1 MPLPAGSRS
10 RLTRSQW
17 WGIGLFGG
25 LAAGYLAVGAY
36 LYLVVGY
43 INPDAS
49 SRVGNAGF
57 TIWSRDPHLGA
68 IGFVWNPLPSLVE
81 IPLVELSSRWPLSL
95 WPELRRVG
103 FAGAVMSA
111 LFMAGAGWQV
121 RRIALDYGSGRV
133 LLWIAVTAFAVN
145 PMIILYAGMGMSE
158 APFLFFLLWT
168 CRRIL
173 LWLNRS
179 RVLDLVVAG
188 VALGLA
194 YLTRYEALPAA
205 AGVAVGVFVVSAWR
219 HRPDGVLGLDGWRA
233 AAPFGVHDATIV
245 AMPVAF
251 AFVVWAG
258 LGWLLDGNAFS
269 QFSSQY
275 GNSAQVEAAGI
286 VSAQD
291 VGTGPLAEVILG
303 NLLGMQPLLFAVLP
317 IVAWIAV
324 RLRRVDAAVPAVIF
338 GAVLLFQ
345 MSAVILGSTFGWFR
359 FYLVATPLVVVAVLV
374 ACGPAR
380 RRLPD
385 MRTPLLPE
393 VRGAQATS
401 LEGSGDLRTVRTRR
415 SLSSD
420 RTSLLPEVRGAQAT
434 SHEGPPPTRRSLSS
448 DRSLRRSG
456 PRRSLSSDRTSLLP
470 EVRGALATS
479 HEGSGEQFAKRP
491 RRSLSSDR
499 SLRRSCVERTTLTT
513 LMALVL
519 ATSLPVTASSMLNPA
534 LGKEEYG
541 LRSAFWPDRYPP
553 SDFWFYWF
561 GDVSGNVAAWL
572 DDQHLPEG
580 SVLVD
585 TFGVSRVWLE
595 SEHPEQFVV
604 RSDFDFFAKLNQP
617 VEQGVQYILTQ
628 RPTGLGSL
636 DAINVRY
643 PTLWDDG
650 AGIATVA
657 MTVTTPTGKPQF
669 RLYRI
674 KGSG

>member
-1 MPLPAGSRS
+1 MTVELHDDASAPAVGVQPPVTEGRR
-10 RLTRSQW
+10 RLTATQW
-17 WGIGLFGG
+17 WGISLFAGLV
-25 LAAGYLAVGAY
+25 AGYLAVGAY
-36 LYLVVGY
+36 LYLAVGY

-68 IGFVWNPLPSLVE
+68 IGFVWNPLPSLIE
-81 IPLVELSSRWPLSL
+81 IPLVELSSHWPLNQ

-111 LFMAGAGWQV
+111 VFMAGAGWQV
-121 RRIALDYGSGRV
+121 RRIALDYGAGR
-133 LLWIAVTAFAVN
+133 LLRWIAIAAFALN

-158 APFLFFLLWT
+158 APFLFFLLWS

-173 LWLNRS
+173 LWVNRS
-179 RVLDLVVAG
+179 RVLDLVIAG

-205 AGVAVGVFVVSAWR
+205 AGVAVGVFVVSTRR
-219 HRPDGVLGLDGWRA
+219 HRPEEPSGLAAWRA
-233 AAPFGVHDATIV
+233 GAPFGVHDATIV
-245 AMPVAF
+245 AMPTAF

-286 VSAQD
+286 VSAED
-291 VGTGPLAEVILG
+291 VGAGPLAEVIVA

-317 IVAWIAV
+317 VVAWVAV
-324 RLRRVDAAVPAVIF
+324 RLRRVDAAVPAVVF
-338 GAVLLFQ
+338 GSVLLFQ

-359 FYLVATPLVVVAVLV
+359 FYLASTPLIVVAVLV
-374 ACGPAR
+374 ACGP
-380 RRLPD
+380 
-385 MRTPLLPE
+385 
-393 VRGAQATS
+393 GS
-401 LEGSGDLRTVRTRR
+401 LRTRR

-420 RTSLLPEVRGAQAT
+420 RSLRR
-434 SHEGPPPTRRSLSS
+434 SPTRRSLSS
-448 DRSLRRSG
+448 DRSLRRS
-456 PRRSLSSDRTSLLP
+456 DT
-470 EVRGALATS
+470 
-479 HEGSGEQFAKRP
+479 

-541 LRSAFWPDRYPP
+541 LRSAFWPDRHPP
-553 SDFWFYWF
+553 SEFWFYWF
-561 GDVSGNVAAWL
+561 GEVSGNVAAWL
-572 DDQHLPEG
+572 DSQNLPEG

-595 SEHPEQFVV
+595 SERPEQFVV
-604 RSDFDFFAKLNQP
+604 RSDFDFFAKLNAP
-617 VEQGVQYILTQ
+617 AEQGVQYILTQ

-669 RLYRI
+669 RIYRI
-674 KGSG
+674 KGSD

>member
-1 MPLPAGSRS
+1 MTVAVHDHASAPAAGVQPPVTESRR
-10 RLTRSQW
+10 RLTAAQW
-17 WGIGLFGG
+17 WGISLFAGLF
-25 LAAGYLAVGAY
+25 AGYLAVGAY
-36 LYLVVGY
+36 LYLAVGY

-68 IGFVWNPLPSLVE
+68 IGFVWNPLPSLIE
-81 IPLVELSSRWPLSL
+81 IPLVELSSHWPLNQ

-111 LFMAGAGWQV
+111 VFMAGAGWQV
-121 RRIALDYGSGRV
+121 RRIALDYGAGRV
-133 LLWIAVTAFAVN
+133 LRWIAIAAFALN

-158 APFLFFLLWT
+158 APFLFFLLWA

-173 LWLNRS
+173 LWVNRS
-179 RVLDLVVAG
+179 RVLDLVIAG

-205 AGVAVGVFVVSAWR
+205 AGVAVGVFVVSTRR
-219 HRPDGVLGLDGWRA
+219 HRPEEPSGPAAWRA
-233 AAPFGVHDATIV
+233 GAPFGVHDATIV
-245 AMPVAF
+245 AMPTAF

-286 VSAQD
+286 VSAED
-291 VGTGPLAEVILG
+291 VGAGPLAEVIVA

-317 IVAWIAV
+317 VVAWIAV
-324 RLRRVDAAVPAVIF
+324 RLRRVDAAVPAVVF
-338 GAVLLFQ
+338 GSVLLFQ

-359 FYLVATPLVVVAVLV
+359 FYLASTPLIVVAVLV
-374 ACGPAR
+374 ACGP
-380 RRLPD
+380 
-385 MRTPLLPE
+385 
-393 VRGAQATS
+393 
-401 LEGSGDLRTVRTRR
+401 GSLRT
-415 SLSSD
+415 
-420 RTSLLPEVRGAQAT
+420 
-434 SHEGPPPTRRSLSS
+434 
-448 DRSLRRSG
+448 
-456 PRRSLSSDRTSLLP
+456 
-470 EVRGALATS
+470 
-479 HEGSGEQFAKRP
+479 

-541 LRSAFWPDRYPP
+541 LRSAFWPDRHPP
-553 SDFWFYWF
+553 SEFWFYWF
-561 GDVSGNVAAWL
+561 GEVSGNVAAWL
-572 DDQHLPEG
+572 DSQNLPEG

-595 SEHPEQFVV
+595 SERPEQFVV
-604 RSDFDFFAKLNQP
+604 RSDFDFFAKLNAP
-617 VEQGVQYILTQ
+617 AEQGVQYILTQ

-643 PTLWDDG
+643 PTLWADG

-669 RLYRI
+669 RIYRI
-674 KGSG
+674 KGSD

>member
-1 MPLPAGSRS
+1 MTVAVHDDASAPVAGVQPPVTEGRR
-10 RLTRSQW
+10 RLTATQW
-17 WGIGLFGG
+17 WGISLFAGLV
-25 LAAGYLAVGAY
+25 AGYLAVGAY
-36 LYLVVGY
+36 LYLAVGY

-68 IGFVWNPLPSLVE
+68 IGFVWNPLPSLIE
-81 IPLVELSSRWPLSL
+81 IPLVELSSHWPLNQ

-111 LFMAGAGWQV
+111 VFMAGAGWQV
-121 RRIALDYGSGRV
+121 RRIALDYGAGRA
-133 LLWIAVTAFAVN
+133 LRWIAIAAFALN

-158 APFLFFLLWT
+158 APFLFFLLWS

-173 LWLNRS
+173 LWVNRS
-179 RVLDLVVAG
+179 RVLDLVIAG

-205 AGVAVGVFVVSAWR
+205 AGVAVGVFVVSTRR
-219 HRPDGVLGLDGWRA
+219 HRPEEPSGPAAWRA
-233 AAPFGVHDATIV
+233 GAPFGVHDATIV
-245 AMPVAF
+245 AMPTAF

-286 VSAQD
+286 VSAED
-291 VGTGPLAEVILG
+291 VGAGPLAEVIIA

-317 IVAWIAV
+317 VVAWIAV
-324 RLRRVDAAVPAVIF
+324 RLRRVDAAVPAVVF
-338 GAVLLFQ
+338 GSVLLFQ

-359 FYLVATPLVVVAVLV
+359 FYLASTPLVVVAVLV
-374 ACGPAR
+374 ACGP
-380 RRLPD
+380 
-385 MRTPLLPE
+385 
-393 VRGAQATS
+393 GS
-401 LEGSGDLRTVRTRR
+401 LR
-415 SLSSD
+415 
-420 RTSLLPEVRGAQAT
+420 
-434 SHEGPPPTRRSLSS
+434 TRRSLSS
-448 DRSLRRSG
+448 DRSLRRS
-456 PRRSLSSDRTSLLP
+456 DT
-470 EVRGALATS
+470 
-479 HEGSGEQFAKRP
+479 

-541 LRSAFWPDRYPP
+541 LRSAFWPDRHPP
-553 SDFWFYWF
+553 SEFWFYWF
-561 GDVSGNVAAWL
+561 GEVSGNVAAWL
-572 DDQHLPEG
+572 DSQNLPEG

-595 SEHPEQFVV
+595 SKRPEQFVV
-604 RSDFDFFAKLNQP
+604 RSDFDFFAKLNAP
-617 VEQGVQYILTQ
+617 AEQGVQYILTQ

-650 AGIATVA
+650 AGIATLA

-669 RLYRI
+669 RIYRI
-674 KGSG
+674 KGSTPAG

>member
-1 MPLPAGSRS
+1 MTLAIRDAAPARVAGLEPPASRGRR
-10 RLTRSQW
+10 RLTRTQW
-17 WGIGLFGG
+17 WGVSLFGV
-25 LAAGYLAVGAY
+25 LAGAYLAVGVY

-81 IPLVELSSRWPLSL
+81 IPLVELTSHWPLNQ

-121 RRIALDYGSGRV
+121 RRIALDYGSGR
-133 LLWIAVTAFAVN
+133 LLRWIAVTAFALN
-145 PMIILYAGMGMSE
+145 PMVVLYAGMGMSE
-158 APFLFFLLWT
+158 APFLFFLLWA
-168 CRRIL
+168 CRRTL
-173 LWLNRS
+173 LWVNRS
-179 RVLDLVVAG
+179 RIIDLVVAG

-205 AGVAVGVFVVSAWR
+205 AGVALGVLVLSTLR
-219 HRPDGVLGLDGWRA
+219 HRPEGVRGRAGWRA
-233 AAPFGVHDATIV
+233 GVPFGVHDATIV
-245 AMPVAF
+245 ALPVAF
-251 AFVVWAG
+251 AFVIWAA

-275 GNSAQVEAAGI
+275 GNSAQVDAAGI

-291 VGTGPLAEVILG
+291 VGAGPLAEVIIA
-303 NLLGMQPLLFAVLP
+303 NLLGMQPLLFVVLP
-317 IVAWIAV
+317 VVAWIAV
-324 RLRRVDAAVPAVIF
+324 RLRRVDAAVPGVVF
-338 GAVLLFQ
+338 GSVLLFQ
-345 MSAVILGSTFGWFR
+345 VSAVIVGSTFGWFR
-359 FYLVATPLVVVAVLV
+359 FYMAATPLVIIAVLV

-380 RRLPD
+380 RPLPEV
-385 MRTPLLPE
+385 RGAQAAGPLLLPE
-393 VRGAQATS
+393 VRGAQA
-401 LEGSGDLRTVRTRR
+401 
-415 SLSSD
+415 
-420 RTSLLPEVRGAQAT
+420 A
-434 SHEGPPPTRRSLSS
+434 GPL
-448 DRSLRRSG
+448 
-456 PRRSLSSDRTSLLP
+456 LLP

-479 HEGSGEQFAKRP
+479 HEGSGEQPAARTPRP
-491 RRSLSSDR
+491 SNHDRSLRKWNNRRSLSSDR
-499 SLRRSCVERTTLTT
+499 TFPRSCVERTTLTT

-534 LGKEEYG
+534 IGKEEYG
-541 LRSAFWPDRYPP
+541 LRSAFWPDRYPA
-553 SDFWFYWF
+553 SEFWFYWF
-561 GDVSGNVAAWL
+561 GEVSGNVAAWL
-572 DDQHLPEG
+572 DSQNLPEG

-595 SEHPEQFVV
+595 SERPEQFVV
-604 RSDFDFFAKLNQP
+604 RSDFDFFAKLNEP
-617 VEQGVQYILTQ
+617 ADQGVQYILTQ

-669 RLYRI
+669 RIYQI
-674 KGSG
+674 NGTK

>member
-1 MPLPAGSRS
+1 MTVELHDDASAPAVGVQPPVTEGRR
-10 RLTRSQW
+10 RLTATQW
-17 WGIGLFGG
+17 WGISLFAGLV
-25 LAAGYLAVGAY
+25 AGYLAVGAY
-36 LYLVVGY
+36 LYLAVGY

-68 IGFVWNPLPSLVE
+68 IGFVWNPLPSLIE
-81 IPLVELSSRWPLSL
+81 IPLVELSSHWPLNQ

-111 LFMAGAGWQV
+111 VFMAGAGWQV
-121 RRIALDYGSGRV
+121 RRIALDYGAGR
-133 LLWIAVTAFAVN
+133 LLRWIAVAAFALN

-173 LWLNRS
+173 LWVNRS
-179 RVLDLVVAG
+179 RVVDLVIAG

-205 AGVAVGVFVVSAWR
+205 AGVAVGVFVVSTRR
-219 HRPDGVLGLDGWRA
+219 HRPEGVSGRAGWRA
-233 AAPFGVHDATIV
+233 GAAFGVHDATIV
-245 AMPVAF
+245 AMPTAF

-275 GNSAQVEAAGI
+275 GNSAQVAAAGI
-286 VSAQD
+286 VSAED
-291 VGTGPLAEVILG
+291 VGAGPLAEVIVA
-303 NLLGMQPLLFAVLP
+303 NLLGTQPLLFAVLP
-317 IVAWIAV
+317 VVAWIAV
-324 RLRRVDAAVPAVIF
+324 RLRRVDAAVPAVVF
-338 GAVLLFQ
+338 GSVLLFQ

-359 FYLVATPLVVVAVLV
+359 FYLASTPLVVIAVLV
-374 ACGPAR
+374 ACGPR
-380 RRLPD
+380 PSK
-385 MRTPLLPE
+385 TPLPQ
-393 VRGAQATS
+393 VRGASAH
-401 LEGSGDLRTVRTRR
+401 LM
-415 SLSSD
+415 
-420 RTSLLPEVRGAQAT
+420 LPEVRGAQAT
-434 SHEGPPPTRRSLSS
+434 SHEGPRRSLSS
-448 DRSLRRSG
+448 DRSLRSRDTRPSSSG
-456 PRRSLSSDRTSLLP
+456 DRTFPRSD
-470 EVRGALATS
+470 T
-479 HEGSGEQFAKRP
+479 

-541 LRSAFWPDRYPP
+541 LRSAFWPDRHPP
-553 SDFWFYWF
+553 SEFWFYWF
-561 GDVSGNVAAWL
+561 GEVSGNVAAWL
-572 DDQHLPEG
+572 DSQNLPEG

-595 SEHPEQFVV
+595 SERPEQFVV
-604 RSDFDFFAKLNQP
+604 RSDFDFFAKLNAP
-617 VEQGVQYILTQ
+617 AEQGVQYILTQ

-643 PTLWDDG
+643 PTLWADG

-669 RLYRI
+669 RIYRI
-674 KGSG
+674 KGSD

>member
-1 MPLPAGSRS
+1 MTVELHDDASAPAAGVQPPVSEGRR
-10 RLTRSQW
+10 RLTATQW
-17 WGIGLFGG
+17 WGMSLFTGLV
-25 LAAGYLAVGAY
+25 AGYLAVGAY
-36 LYLVVGY
+36 LYFAVGY

-68 IGFVWNPLPSLVE
+68 IGFVWNPLPSLIE
-81 IPLVELSSRWPLSL
+81 IPLVELSSHWPLNQ

-111 LFMAGAGWQV
+111 VFMAGAGWQV
-121 RRIALDYGSGRV
+121 RRIALDYGAGR
-133 LLWIAVTAFAVN
+133 LLRWIAVAAFALN

-173 LWLNRS
+173 LWVNRS
-179 RVLDLVVAG
+179 RVFDLVIAG

-205 AGVAVGVFVVSAWR
+205 AGVAVGVFVVSTRR
-219 HRPDGVLGLDGWRA
+219 HRPEGVSGRVGWRA
-233 AAPFGVHDATIV
+233 GAPFGVHDATIV
-245 AMPVAF
+245 AMPTAF

-275 GNSAQVEAAGI
+275 GNSAQVAAAGI
-286 VSAQD
+286 VSAED
-291 VGTGPLAEVILG
+291 VGAGPLAEVIVA

-317 IVAWIAV
+317 VVAWIAV
-324 RLRRVDAAVPAVIF
+324 RLRRVDAAVPAVVF
-338 GAVLLFQ
+338 GSVLLFQ

-359 FYLVATPLVVVAVLV
+359 FYLASTPLIVVAVLV
-374 ACGPAR
+374 ACGPAHR
-380 RRLPD
+380 LLPD
-385 MRTPLLPE
+385 ARQP
-393 VRGAQATS
+393 
-401 LEGSGDLRTVRTRR
+401 
-415 SLSSD
+415 
-420 RTSLLPEVRGAQAT
+420 
-434 SHEGPPPTRRSLSS
+434 
-448 DRSLRRSG
+448 
-456 PRRSLSSDRTSLLP
+456 LLP

-479 HEGSGEQFAKRP
+479 HEGSADLHAAPTRRSLSSDRSLRRSP
-491 RRSLSSDR
+491 TRRSLSSDR

-541 LRSAFWPDRYPP
+541 LRSAFWPDRHPP
-553 SDFWFYWF
+553 SEFWFYWF
-561 GDVSGNVAAWL
+561 GEMSGNVADWL
-572 DDQHLPEG
+572 DSQNLPEG

-595 SEHPEQFVV
+595 SERPEQFVV
-604 RSDFDFFAKLNQP
+604 RSDFDFFAKLNAP
-617 VEQGVQYILTQ
+617 AEQGVQYILTQ

-669 RLYRI
+669 RIYRI
-674 KGSG
+674 KGSTPAR

>member
-1 MPLPAGSRS
+1 MTVELHDDASAPAAGVQPPVSEGRR
-10 RLTRSQW
+10 RLTATKW
-17 WGIGLFGG
+17 WGMSLFAGLV
-25 LAAGYLAVGAY
+25 AGYLAVGAY
-36 LYLVVGY
+36 LYFAVGY

-68 IGFVWNPLPSLVE
+68 IGFVWNPLPSLIE
-81 IPLVELSSRWPLSL
+81 IPLVELSSHWPLNQ

-111 LFMAGAGWQV
+111 VFMAGAGWQV
-121 RRIALDYGSGRV
+121 RRIALDYGAGR
-133 LLWIAVTAFAVN
+133 LLRWIAFAAFALN

-173 LWLNRS
+173 LWVNRS
-179 RVLDLVVAG
+179 RVLDLVIAG

-205 AGVAVGVFVVSAWR
+205 AGVAVGVFVVSTRR
-219 HRPDGVLGLDGWRA
+219 HRPEEPSGPAAWRA
-233 AAPFGVHDATIV
+233 GAPFGVHDATIV
-245 AMPVAF
+245 AMPTAF

-286 VSAQD
+286 VSAED
-291 VGTGPLAEVILG
+291 VGAGPLAEVIVA

-317 IVAWIAV
+317 VVAWIAV
-324 RLRRVDAAVPAVIF
+324 RLRRVDAAVPAVVF
-338 GAVLLFQ
+338 GSVLLFQ

-359 FYLVATPLVVVAVLV
+359 FYLASTPLIVVAVLV
-374 ACGPAR
+374 ACGPAHR
-380 RRLPD
+380 LLPD
-385 MRTPLLPE
+385 ARQPLLPE
-393 VRGAQATS
+393 VRGALAT
-401 LEGSGDLRTVRTRR
+401 GVF
-415 SLSSD
+415 
-420 RTSLLPEVRGAQAT
+420 P
-434 SHEGPPPTRRSLSS
+434 
-448 DRSLRRSG
+448 
-456 PRRSLSSDRTSLLP
+456 LP

-479 HEGSGEQFAKRP
+479 HEGSADLHAAPTRRSLSSDRSLRKSP
-491 RRSLSSDR
+491 TRRSLSSDR

-519 ATSLPVTASSMLNPA
+519 ATSIPVTASSMLNPA

-541 LRSAFWPDRYPP
+541 LRSAFWPDRHPP
-553 SDFWFYWF
+553 SEFWFYWF
-561 GDVSGNVAAWL
+561 GEVSGNVAAWL
-572 DDQHLPEG
+572 DSQNLPEG

-595 SEHPEQFVV
+595 SERPEQFVV
-604 RSDFDFFAKLNQP
+604 RSDFDFFAKLNAP
-617 VEQGVQYILTQ
+617 AEQGVQYILTQ

-643 PTLWDDG
+643 PTLWADG

-669 RLYRI
+669 RIYRI
-674 KGSG
+674 KGSD

>member
-1 MPLPAGSRS
+1 MTLATRDAPTSVAGLVPPAPGRRR
-10 RLTRSQW
+10 RLTRPQW
-17 WGIGLFGG
+17 WGISLFAG
-25 LAAGYLAVGAY
+25 LAVAYLAVGAY
-36 LYLVVGY
+36 LYLVAGY

-68 IGFVWNPLPSLVE
+68 IGFVWNPLPSLIE
-81 IPLVELSSRWPLSL
+81 IPLVELSSHWPLNQ

-121 RRIALDYGSGRV
+121 RRIALDYGSGR
-133 LLWIAVTAFAVN
+133 LLRWIAVAAFALN
-145 PMIILYAGMGMSE
+145 PMVILYAGMGMSE

-173 LWLNRS
+173 LWINRS
-179 RVLDLVVAG
+179 RIIDLVVAG

-205 AGVAVGVFVVSAWR
+205 AGVAVGVLVVSTLR
-219 HRPDGVLGLDGWRA
+219 HRPDGLRGRAGWRA
-233 AAPFGVHDATIV
+233 GAPFGVHDATIV
-245 AMPVAF
+245 AMPTAF
-251 AFVVWAG
+251 AFVLWAG

-275 GNSAQVEAAGI
+275 GNAAQVEAAGI

-291 VGTGPLAEVILG
+291 VGAGPLTEVIIA

-317 IVAWIAV
+317 VVAWIAV
-324 RLRRVDAAVPAVIF
+324 RLRRVDAAVPGVIF
-338 GAVLLFQ
+338 GSVLLFQ
-345 MSAVILGSTFGWFR
+345 MSAVIVGSTFGWFR
-359 FYLVATPLVVVAVLV
+359 FYLAATPLVVIAVLV
-374 ACGPAR
+374 ACGPR
-380 RRLPD
+380 P
-385 MRTPLLPE
+385 
-393 VRGAQATS
+393 
-401 LEGSGDLRTVRTRR
+401 
-415 SLSSD
+415 
-420 RTSLLPEVRGAQAT
+420 
-434 SHEGPPPTRRSLSS
+434 
-448 DRSLRRSG
+448 SLRR
-456 PRRSLSSDRTSLLP
+456 
-470 EVRGALATS
+470 
-479 HEGSGEQFAKRP
+479 

-519 ATSLPVTASSMLNPA
+519 ATSLPVTASSMLDPA
-534 LGKEEYG
+534 MGKEEYG

-553 SDFWFYWF
+553 SEFWFYWF
-561 GDVSGNVAAWL
+561 GEVSGNVAAWL
-572 DDQHLPEG
+572 DSQNLPEG

-595 SEHPEQFVV
+595 SERPEQFVV
-604 RSDFDFFAKLNQP
+604 RSDFDFFAKLNEP
-617 VEQGVQYILTQ
+617 ADQGVQYILTQ

-657 MTVTTPTGKPQF
+657 MTVTTPRGKPQF

-674 KGSG
+674 NGSG

>member
-1 MPLPAGSRS
+1 MTVELHDDATSPAVGVQPPVTEGRR
-10 RLTRSQW
+10 RLTATQW
-17 WGIGLFGG
+17 WGIALFAGLV
-25 LAAGYLAVGAY
+25 AGYLAVGAY
-36 LYLVVGY
+36 LYLAVGY

-68 IGFVWNPLPSLVE
+68 IGFVWNPLPSLIE
-81 IPLVELSSRWPLSL
+81 IPLVELSSHWPLNQ

-121 RRIALDYGSGRV
+121 RRIALDYGAGR
-133 LLWIAVTAFAVN
+133 LLRWIAVAAFALN

-173 LWLNRS
+173 LWVNRS
-179 RVLDLVVAG
+179 RVLDLVIAG

-205 AGVAVGVFVVSAWR
+205 AGVAVGVFVVSTRR
-219 HRPDGVLGLDGWRA
+219 HRPEGVSGRAGWRA
-233 AAPFGVHDATIV
+233 GAGFGVHDATIV
-245 AMPVAF
+245 AMPTAF

-286 VSAQD
+286 VSAED
-291 VGTGPLAEVILG
+291 VGAGPLAEVIVA

-317 IVAWIAV
+317 VVAWIAV
-324 RLRRVDAAVPAVIF
+324 RLRRVDAAVPAVVF
-338 GAVLLFQ
+338 GSVLLFQ

-359 FYLVATPLVVVAVLV
+359 FYLASTPLIVVAVLV

-380 RRLPD
+380 
-385 MRTPLLPE
+385 PLLPE
-393 VRGAQATS
+393 VRGAKAAGPSERSESRSTS
-401 LEGSGDLRTVRTRR
+401 DEGSGD
-415 SLSSD
+415 
-420 RTSLLPEVRGAQAT
+420 PHAA
-434 SHEGPPPTRRSLSS
+434 PTRRSLSS
-448 DRSLRRSG
+448 DRSLRSLD
-456 PRRSLSSDRTSLLP
+456 PRRSLSSDRSL
-470 EVRGALATS
+470 RRSDT
-479 HEGSGEQFAKRP
+479 

-541 LRSAFWPDRYPP
+541 LRSAFWPDRHPP
-553 SDFWFYWF
+553 SEFWFYWF
-561 GDVSGNVAAWL
+561 GEVSGNVAAWL
-572 DDQHLPEG
+572 DSQNLPEG

-595 SEHPEQFVV
+595 SERPAQFVV
-604 RSDFDFFAKLNQP
+604 RSDFDFFAKLNAP
-617 VEQGVQYILTQ
+617 AEQGVQYILTQ

-643 PTLWDDG
+643 PTLWADG
-650 AGIATVA
+650 ADIATVA

-669 RLYRI
+669 RIYRI
-674 KGSG
+674 KGSTPAD

>member
-1 MPLPAGSRS
+1 MQPPATGGRR
-10 RLTRSQW
+10 RLTRTQW
-17 WGIGLFGG
+17 WGVSLFAG

-36 LYLVVGY
+36 LYLVAGY

-68 IGFVWNPLPSLVE
+68 IGFVWNPLPSLIE
-81 IPLVELSSRWPLSL
+81 IPLVELSSHWPLNL

-121 RRIALDYGSGRV
+121 RRIALDYGAGR
-133 LLWIAVTAFAVN
+133 LLRWIAVAAFALN

-173 LWLNRS
+173 LWVNRS
-179 RVLDLVVAG
+179 RVFDLVIAG

-205 AGVAVGVFVVSAWR
+205 AGVAVGVFVVSTRR
-219 HRPDGVLGLDGWRA
+219 HRPEGVSGRAGWRA
-233 AAPFGVHDATIV
+233 GAGFGVHDATIV
-245 AMPVAF
+245 AMPTAF

-275 GNSAQVEAAGI
+275 GNSAQVAAAGI
-286 VSAQD
+286 VSAED
-291 VGTGPLAEVILG
+291 VGAGPLAEVIVA

-317 IVAWIAV
+317 VVAWIAV
-324 RLRRVDAAVPAVIF
+324 RLRRVDAAVPAVVF
-338 GAVLLFQ
+338 GSVLLFQ

-359 FYLVATPLVVVAVLV
+359 FYLASTPLIVVAVLV
-374 ACGPAR
+374 ACGPSM
-380 RRLPD
+380 LPGV
-385 MRTPLLPE
+385 RGVSAHRVLPEVREAQAAGLLPLPE
-393 VRGAQATS
+393 VRGAQAA
-401 LEGSGDLRTVRTRR
+401 G
-415 SLSSD
+415 
-420 RTSLLPEVRGAQAT
+420 LP
-434 SHEGPPPTRRSLSS
+434 
-448 DRSLRRSG
+448 
-456 PRRSLSSDRTSLLP
+456 LLP

-479 HEGSGEQFAKRP
+479 HEGSGDLHTAPTRRSLSGDRSLRRSDT

-541 LRSAFWPDRYPP
+541 LRSAFWPDRHPP
-553 SDFWFYWF
+553 SEFWFYWF
-561 GDVSGNVAAWL
+561 GEVSGNVATWL
-572 DDQHLPEG
+572 DSQNLPEG

-595 SEHPEQFVV
+595 SERPEQFVV
-604 RSDFDFFAKLNQP
+604 RSDFDFFAKLNAP
-617 VEQGVQYILTQ
+617 AEQGVQYILTQ

-643 PTLWDDG
+643 PTLWADG

-669 RLYRI
+669 RIYRI
-674 KGSG
+674 KGSD

>member
-1 MPLPAGSRS
+1 MTVELHDDATSPAVGVQPPVTEGRR
-10 RLTRSQW
+10 RLTATQW
-17 WGIGLFGG
+17 WGIALFAGLV
-25 LAAGYLAVGAY
+25 AGYLAVGAY
-36 LYLVVGY
+36 LYLAVGY

-68 IGFVWNPLPSLVE
+68 IGFVWNPLPSLIE
-81 IPLVELSSRWPLSL
+81 IPLVELSSHWPLNQ

-121 RRIALDYGSGRV
+121 RRIALDYGAGR
-133 LLWIAVTAFAVN
+133 LLRWIAVAAFALN

-173 LWLNRS
+173 LWVNRS
-179 RVLDLVVAG
+179 RVLDLVIAG

-205 AGVAVGVFVVSAWR
+205 AGVAVGVFVVSTRR
-219 HRPDGVLGLDGWRA
+219 HRPEGVSGRAGWRA
-233 AAPFGVHDATIV
+233 GAGFGVHDATIV
-245 AMPVAF
+245 AMPTAF

-275 GNSAQVEAAGI
+275 GNSAQVAAAGI
-286 VSAQD
+286 VSAED
-291 VGTGPLAEVILG
+291 VGAGPLAEVIVA

-317 IVAWIAV
+317 VVAWIAV
-324 RLRRVDAAVPAVIF
+324 RLRRVDAAVPAVVF
-338 GAVLLFQ
+338 GSVLLFQ

-359 FYLVATPLVVVAVLV
+359 FYLASTPLIVVAVLV
-374 ACGPAR
+374 ACGPAHR
-380 RRLPD
+380 
-385 MRTPLLPE
+385 LLPE
-393 VRGAQATS
+393 VRGAQAA
-401 LEGSGDLRTVRTRR
+401 G
-415 SLSSD
+415 
-420 RTSLLPEVRGAQAT
+420 LP
-434 SHEGPPPTRRSLSS
+434 
-448 DRSLRRSG
+448 
-456 PRRSLSSDRTSLLP
+456 LLP

-479 HEGSGEQFAKRP
+479 HEGSADLHAAPTRRSLSSDRSLRRSDTRRSLSSDRSLRRSP
-491 RRSLSSDR
+491 TRRSLSSDR

-519 ATSLPVTASSMLNPA
+519 ATSLPVTALSMLNPA

-553 SDFWFYWF
+553 SEFWFYWF

-572 DDQHLPEG
+572 DSQNLPEG

-595 SEHPEQFVV
+595 SERPEQFVV
-604 RSDFDFFAKLNQP
+604 RSDFDFFAKLNAP
-617 VEQGVQYILTQ
+617 AEQGVQYILTQ

-643 PTLWDDG
+643 PTLWADG

-669 RLYRI
+669 RIYRI
-674 KGSG
+674 KGVTPAG

>member
-1 MPLPAGSRS
+1 MFAG
-10 RLTRSQW
+10 LV
-17 WGIGLFGG
+17 
-25 LAAGYLAVGAY
+25 AGYLAVGAY
-36 LYLVVGY
+36 LYLAVGY

-68 IGFVWNPLPSLVE
+68 IGFVWNPLPSLIE
-81 IPLVELSSRWPLSL
+81 IPLVELSSHWPLNQ

-111 LFMAGAGWQV
+111 VFMAGAGWQV
-121 RRIALDYGSGRV
+121 RRIALDYGAGR
-133 LLWIAVTAFAVN
+133 LLRWIAVAAFALN
-145 PMIILYAGMGMSE
+145 PMIILYAGTGMSE

-173 LWLNRS
+173 LWVNRS
-179 RVLDLVVAG
+179 RVLDLVIAG

-205 AGVAVGVFVVSAWR
+205 AGVAVGVFVVSTRR
-219 HRPDGVLGLDGWRA
+219 HRPEEVSGRAGWRSG
-233 AAPFGVHDATIV
+233 APFGVHDATIV
-245 AMPVAF
+245 AMPTAF
-251 AFVVWAG
+251 AFAVWAG

-275 GNSAQVEAAGI
+275 GNSAQVAAAGI
-286 VSAQD
+286 VSADD
-291 VGTGPLAEVILG
+291 VGAGPLAEVIVA

-317 IVAWIAV
+317 VVAWIAV
-324 RLRRVDAAVPAVIF
+324 RLRRVDAAVPAVVF
-338 GAVLLFQ
+338 GSVLLFQ
-345 MSAVILGSTFGWFR
+345 MYAVILGSTFGWFR
-359 FYLVATPLVVVAVLV
+359 FYLASTPLIVVAVLV
-374 ACGPAR
+374 ACGPAHR
-380 RRLPD
+380 
-385 MRTPLLPE
+385 LLPE
-393 VRGAQATS
+393 VRGALATS
-401 LEGSGDLRTVRTRR
+401 LEG
-415 SLSSD
+415 
-420 RTSLLPEVRGAQAT
+420 
-434 SHEGPPPTRRSLSS
+434 RRSLSS
-448 DRSLRRSG
+448 DRSLRRS
-456 PRRSLSSDRTSLLP
+456 DT
-470 EVRGALATS
+470 
-479 HEGSGEQFAKRP
+479 

-499 SLRRSCVERTTLTT
+499 SLRRSCVEGTTLTT

-541 LRSAFWPDRYPP
+541 LRSAFWPDRHPP
-553 SDFWFYWF
+553 SEFWFYWF
-561 GDVSGNVAAWL
+561 GEVSGNVAAWL
-572 DDQHLPEG
+572 DSQNLPEG

-595 SEHPEQFVV
+595 SERPEQFVV
-604 RSDFDFFAKLNQP
+604 RSDFDFFAKLNAP
-617 VEQGVQYILTQ
+617 AEQGVQYILTQ

-643 PTLWDDG
+643 PTLWADG

-669 RLYRI
+669 RIYRI
-674 KGSG
+674 KGSTPAG

>member
-1 MPLPAGSRS
+1 MEVRERGAGTTMVQGVDASGRR
-10 RLTRSQW
+10 RLTRVQW
-17 WGIGLFGG
+17 WGISLFAG
-25 LAAGYLAVGAY
+25 LAFVYLAVGVY
-36 LYLVVGY
+36 LYLIVGY

-81 IPLVELSSRWPLSL
+81 IPLVELSSHWPLNR

-121 RRIALDYGSGRV
+121 RRIALDYGAGRV
-133 LLWIAVTAFAVN
+133 LRWTAVAAFALN
-145 PMIILYAGMGMSE
+145 PMIVLYAGMGMSE

-168 CRRIL
+168 CRRVL
-173 LWLNRS
+173 LWVNRF
-179 RVLDLVVAG
+179 RVVDLVVAG

-205 AGVAVGVFVVSAWR
+205 AGVALGVFVMSTRR
-219 HRPDGVLGLDGWRA
+219 HRPAGMRGRKAWRA
-233 AAPFGVHDATIV
+233 GAPFGLHDATIV
-245 AMPVAF
+245 VMPTVF
-251 AFVVWAG
+251 AFVLWAG

-275 GNSAQVEAAGI
+275 GNAAQVEAAGI
-286 VSAQD
+286 ISAED
-291 VGTGPLAEVILG
+291 VGAGPLAEVIAG

-317 IVAWIAV
+317 IVGWIAV
-324 RLRRVDAAVPAVIF
+324 CRRRVDAAVVGVLF
-338 GAVLLFQ
+338 GSVLLFQ

-359 FYLVATPLVVVAVLV
+359 FYMAATPLVVVAILV
-374 ACGPAR
+374 ARGPRFSRATSP
-380 RRLPD
+380 LPEV
-385 MRTPLLPE
+385 RGALASPPLLPE
-393 VRGAQATS
+393 VRGALAGQP
-401 LEGSGDLRTVRTRR
+401 
-415 SLSSD
+415 
-420 RTSLLPEVRGAQAT
+420 LLPEVRGALASQPLLPEVRGALA
-434 SHEGPPPTRRSLSS
+434 SQPLLPEVRGALASQP
-448 DRSLRRSG
+448 
-456 PRRSLSSDRTSLLP
+456 LLP

-479 HEGSGEQFAKRP
+479 HEGSP
-491 RRSLSSDR
+491 TPRSLSSDR
-499 SLRRSCVERTTLTT
+499 SLRRSRVERTSLTA

-519 ATSLPVTASSMLNPA
+519 VTSLPVTATSMLTPS

-553 SDFWFYWF
+553 SEFWFYWF
-561 GDVSGNVAAWL
+561 GDVSRNVAGWF
-572 DDQHLPEG
+572 DDQALPPG

-585 TFGVSRVWLE
+585 TFGISRIWLF
-595 SEHPEQFVV
+595 SDRPEQFVV
-604 RSDFDFFAKLNQP
+604 RSDYDFFAKLNQP
-617 VEQGVQYILTQ
+617 QSQGVQYILTP
-628 RPTGLGSL
+628 RPTGLGRL

-650 AGIATVA
+650 AGIATLEMA
-657 MTVTTPTGKPQF
+657 VTSPSGTPQF
-669 RLYRI
+669 RIYRI

>member
-1 MPLPAGSRS
+1 MTVELHDDASAPAAGVQPPVSEGRR
-10 RLTRSQW
+10 RLTATQW
-17 WGIGLFGG
+17 WGMSLFTGLV
-25 LAAGYLAVGAY
+25 AGYLAVGAY
-36 LYLVVGY
+36 LYFAVGY

-68 IGFVWNPLPSLVE
+68 IGFVWNPLPSLIE
-81 IPLVELSSRWPLSL
+81 IPLVELSSHWPLNQ

-111 LFMAGAGWQV
+111 VFMAGAGWQV
-121 RRIALDYGSGRV
+121 RRIALDYGAGR
-133 LLWIAVTAFAVN
+133 LLRWIAVAAFALN

-173 LWLNRS
+173 LWVNRS
-179 RVLDLVVAG
+179 RVFDLVIAG

-205 AGVAVGVFVVSAWR
+205 AGVAVGVFVVSTRR
-219 HRPDGVLGLDGWRA
+219 HRPEGVSGRVGWRA
-233 AAPFGVHDATIV
+233 GAPFGVHDATIV
-245 AMPVAF
+245 AMPTAF

-275 GNSAQVEAAGI
+275 GNSAQVAAAGI
-286 VSAQD
+286 VSAED
-291 VGTGPLAEVILG
+291 VGAGPLAEVIVA

-317 IVAWIAV
+317 VVAWIAV
-324 RLRRVDAAVPAVIF
+324 RLRRVDAAVPAVVF
-338 GAVLLFQ
+338 GSVLLFQ

-359 FYLVATPLVVVAVLV
+359 FYLASTPLIVVAVLV
-374 ACGPAR
+374 ACGPSMLPGAR
-380 RRLPD
+380 GVSAHQMLPGVRGAQAAGLPLLPAVRGVSAHL
-385 MRTPLLPE
+385 MLPEVRGAQAAGLPLLPE

-401 LEGSGDLRTVRTRR
+401 LEGSADLRT
-415 SLSSD
+415 
-420 RTSLLPEVRGAQAT
+420 A
-434 SHEGPPPTRRSLSS
+434 PT
-448 DRSLRRSG
+448 
-456 PRRSLSSDRTSLLP
+456 
-470 EVRGALATS
+470 
-479 HEGSGEQFAKRP
+479 

-541 LRSAFWPDRYPP
+541 LRSAFWPDRHPP
-553 SDFWFYWF
+553 SEFWFYWF
-561 GDVSGNVAAWL
+561 GEVSGNVAAWL
-572 DDQHLPEG
+572 DSQNLPEG

-595 SEHPEQFVV
+595 SERPEQFVV
-604 RSDFDFFAKLNQP
+604 RSDFDFFAKLNAP
-617 VEQGVQYILTQ
+617 AEQGVQYILTQ

-636 DAINVRY
+636 DAINLRY

-669 RLYRI
+669 RIYRI
-674 KGSG
+674 KGSTPAG

>member
-1 MPLPAGSRS
+1 MTLTLRGDAATPAAGLVPLPAGSRS

-194 YLTRYEALPAA
+194 YLTRYEALPVA

-219 HRPDGVLGLDGWRA
+219 HRPDGVLGLDGWRV

-275 GNSAQVEAAGI
+275 GNSAQVAAAGI
-286 VSAQD
+286 VSAED
-291 VGTGPLAEVILG
+291 VGAGPLAEVILG

-324 RLRRVDAAVPAVIF
+324 RLRRIDAAVPAVIF

-380 RRLPD
+380 RRLP
-385 MRTPLLPE
+385 
-393 VRGAQATS
+393 
-401 LEGSGDLRTVRTRR
+401 
-415 SLSSD
+415 
-420 RTSLLPEVRGAQAT
+420 
-434 SHEGPPPTRRSLSS
+434 
-448 DRSLRRSG
+448 
-456 PRRSLSSDRTSLLP
+456 

-479 HEGSGEQFAKRP
+479 LEG

-499 SLRRSCVERTTLTT
+499 SLRRSCVEKTTLTT

-572 DDQHLPEG
+572 DDQNLPEG